1 MSAKKTSE
9 TFEISDE
16 KDLMQDAPDENAGG
30 SIPPTALKADP
41 AGGTALEEGAIPD
54 ADTALESMES
64 QNDEETEATF
74 KRQDSVV
81 LKENPDAAQ
90 KAEELSTIFSRKR
103 VITAS
108 EKEKQTLYREGREE
122 VRLFGETNLV
132 TQPAARKEE
141 FLRLS
146 HAKNQSPL
154 EGEIIGVIDN
164 PYMPIAKV
172 RYASG
177 TFNISIPATYLCD
190 FDEQILASAEGRSR
204 VLNEL
209 NHRIGGKI
217 SFIPFEVNEVSG
229 TVYASRINAMD
240 YYGRA
245 NFINLRQDGKPMLF
259 AGIKTNA
266 RVVAVH
272 RNNVTVEVGGV
283 ECSIPREELSWTPL
297 ESLNHEF
304 AVGDEFMVKILS
316 VARYSTTKGNK
327 ITLKNMIKLY
337 VSKKQAETNPNRLY
351 FDNFEVEG
359 TYSGEVK
366 YITPGVIHVL
376 LGNVVGIICP
386 VPHFAASREGDLPVK
401 GQRCLVRIT
410 NKEAPEN
417 GSGDYRIT
425 GRIINYFPP
434 SR

>member
-1 MSAKKTSE
+1 MSKKANEAPVDTVEIGNAAELIPQSE
-9 TFEISDE
+9 DIPTGEAP
-16 KDLMQDAPDENAGG
+16 QGDA
-30 SIPPTALKADP
+30 
-41 AGGTALEEGAIPD
+41 GTQAQE
-54 ADTALESMES
+54 ES
-64 QNDEETEATF
+64 QNNEETEASF
-74 KRQDSVV
+74 RRQDNVV
-81 LKENPDAAQ
+81 LKENPDAAE

-103 VITAS
+103 IIAAS
-108 EKEKQTLYREGREE
+108 EKEKKALYREGRDEI
-122 VRLFGETNLV
+122 RLFGETNLV
-132 TQPAARKEE
+132 TPPSVRKEE

-164 PYMPIAKV
+164 SYMPMAKV
-172 RYASG
+172 RYATG
-177 TFNISIPATYLCD
+177 TFDISIPATYLCD

-209 NHRIGGKI
+209 NHRIGGRI
-217 SFIPFEVNEVSG
+217 SFIPFEVNEVTG

-240 YYGRA
+240 YYGKA
-245 NFINLRQDGKPMLF
+245 NFINLRQDNMPLMF

-304 AVGDEFMVKILS
+304 SVGDEFLVKILS

-327 ITLKNMIKLY
+327 ITLKNMIRLY
-337 VSKKQAETNPNRLY
+337 VSKKQAEVNPNKVY
-351 FDNFEVEG
+351 FNNFEVEG

-376 LGNVVGIICP
+376 LGDVIGIICP
-386 VPHFAASREGDLPVK
+386 VPRFAASREGDLPVK

-410 NKEAPEN
+410 RKEMPDGDN
-417 GSGDYRIT
+417 GDYKIY

-434 SR
+434 GK